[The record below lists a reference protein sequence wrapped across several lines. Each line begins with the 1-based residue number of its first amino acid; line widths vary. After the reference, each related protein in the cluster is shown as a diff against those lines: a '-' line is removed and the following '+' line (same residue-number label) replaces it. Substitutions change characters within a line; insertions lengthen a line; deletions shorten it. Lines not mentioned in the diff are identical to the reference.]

1 MTFNNKSLNPC
12 AVYYNMNTFAK
23 PQLKQLS
30 QFTLADFSTL
40 AEYVITENYT
50 MMIENLSVEKLNLID
65 MLDLLNISIVA
76 STENTTQADNLIRAG
91 YSAVL
96 QYLPRLTI
104 IDYIKLLADSAAA
117 LSSSY
122 NKDLPSLTAKQQS
135 ALLNLS
141 NLIDKLTTETA
152 SKSLRIK
159 QFEAEQRARLRARA
173 ERRASLAEREL
184 IKRRKQRAKQVQA
197 QKTNLKMYI
206 KALSVSTD
214 EATFSQKVL
223 KVAELIDSDLDLWF
237 TLRSTCLTAFG

>member
-1 MTFNNKSLNPC
+1 MTNFNTFNQN
-12 AVYYNMNTFAK
+12 ATIYYNLNAFAK

-40 AEYVITENYT
+40 AEYVATNCHT
-50 MMIENLSVEKLNLID
+50 IELVNIPSEKTALLNL
-65 MLDLLNISIVA
+65 LNLLNPIDA
-76 STENTTQADNLIRAG
+76 SDAAGKIRSG

-96 QYLPRLTI
+96 QHLPRLTI
-104 IDYIKLLADSAAA
+104 IDYIKLLSDSASASA
-117 LSSSY
+117 VY
-122 NKDLPSLTAKQQS
+122 GCKLTENPQEAP
-135 ALLNLS
+135 AVLL

-184 IKRRKQRAKQVQA
+184 IERRKQRAKQVQA
-197 QKTNLKMYI
+197 QKTNLKMFI
-206 KALSVSTD
+206 KALSVSAD

-223 KVAELIDSDLDLWF
+223 RVAELIDSDLDL
-237 TLRSTCLTAFG
+237 